1 MCDSNELED
10 LRKKYSLIDLNEKS
24 VNRNPFEQFDIWFKE
39 VIDSKITEPSAM
51 IVSTASRMG
60 IPAVRT
66 VLLKSYDS
74 RGFVF
79 FTNYESKKAKD
90 LAENPKAA
98 ILFLW
103 KEIERQVRISG
114 SIAKISKEESELY
127 FRSRSLESQ
136 LGAWASKQSS
146 MIPNREYLL
155 SNYQKYKRQYEG
167 KEIPLP
173 PFWGGYRVIP
183 AEFEFWQGRE
193 SRLHD
198 RICYSIKGY
207 GWHIFR
213 LSP

>member
-155 SNYQKYKRQYEG
+155 SNYEKYKRQYEG

>member
-1 MCDSNELED
+1 MGDCEELEA

-24 VNRNPFEQFDIWFKE
+24 VSEDPFEQFDIWFRDATE
-39 VIDSKITEPSAM
+39 SKIIEPSAM
-51 IVSTASRMG
+51 IVSTASRG
-60 IPAVRT
+60 GNPAVRT
-66 VLLKSYDS
+66 VLLKSFDS

-79 FTNYESKKAKD
+79 FTNYESRKAKE

-114 SIAKISKEESELY
+114 SIARISQEESEKY
-127 FRSRSLESQ
+127 FRSRPIESQ
-136 LGAWASKQSS
+136 LGAWASKQST
-146 MIPNREYLL
+146 MIPNREHLMH
-155 SNYQKYKRQYEG
+155 NYEKYRQQYVD
-167 KEIPLP
+167 KEIPIP

-193 SRLHD
+193 NRLHD